1 MRPAVFKR
9 GGVRE
14 RKGKISNALS
24 VNAVRRIGTAIDT
37 ASFVG
42 LAFNRFITIH
52 WELAGI
58 AEIDAPRATAAF
70 LKYARDYLASK
81 GLPFAYV
88 WVRENDDGDGS
99 KGHHVHILAHL
110 PRGQSLGPLQRRW
123 IKKITGQKY
132 RSKTILTCTIAR
144 HAEAAYNQPS
154 LYQLNLAVLR
164 DYVLK
169 GASFDAAATFS
180 LPSWRRGGKVM
191 GKRFGMSKNLSR
203 QIRFCAV
210 S

>member
-1 MRPAVFKR
+1 MRPRAFKR
-9 GGVRE
+9 GGARL
-14 RKGKISNALS
+14 RKSNVSNSLATDE
-24 VNAVRRIGTAIDT
+24 VGMIGIAIHTAHLIE
-37 ASFVG
+37 

-52 WELAGI
+52 WQLAGI
-58 AEIDAPRATAAF
+58 AEIDAPRATADF

-81 GLPFAYV
+81 GLAFAYV

-110 PRGQSLGPLQRRW
+110 PKGQSLGPLQRRW

-132 RSKTILTCTIAR
+132 RGKTILTRTIAR
-144 HAEAAYNQPS
+144 HAEAAHSHPA
-154 LYQLNLAVLR
+154 LYQLNLAILR

-169 GASFDAAATFS
+169 GASSDAAGAFS

-203 QIRFCAV
+203 KIRR
-210 S
+210 